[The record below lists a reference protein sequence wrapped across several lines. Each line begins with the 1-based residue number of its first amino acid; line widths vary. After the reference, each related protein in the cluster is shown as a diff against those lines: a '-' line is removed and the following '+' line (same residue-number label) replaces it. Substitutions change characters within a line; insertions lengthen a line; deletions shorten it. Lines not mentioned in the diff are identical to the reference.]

1 MDNINVRINAGLDHL
16 LLRRLREVIEPR
28 GVISLSTLEVFLNN
42 DAATIRRHLDYWM
55 NAGYV
60 ECLFPECHASVEDF
74 DAGTI
79 PLFYKWSRSDHDG
92 DEDMECAPP
101 VRQSVWRD
109 CSKESRLRR
118 WWPWG
123 RPNTCLCLEHPAPC

>member
-1 MDNINVRINAGLDHL
+1 MDNINIRINAGLDHL

-60 ECLFPECHASVEDF
+60 ECLFPECHASPEIIDS
-74 DAGTI
+74 GTI
-79 PLFYKWSRSDHDG
+79 PLFYKWSRVDHDG
-92 DEDMECAPP
+92 DDELDGAPP
-101 VRQSVWRD
+101 VRSSAWRD
-109 CSKESRLRR
+109 GLKETRIRR
-118 WWPWG
+118 WWPWR
-123 RPNTCLCLEHPAPC
+123 RPYTCLCPENPAPC